1 MNMDI
6 KDLKIVSEKQLK
18 KVKEDYGSLLR
29 AIEYFK
35 DNPETK
41 RVDILRILKDSI
53 EFRATLDSL

>member
-1 MNMDI
+1 MDI

-18 KVKEDYGSLLR
+18 KVKEDFGSLLR

-41 RVDILRILKDSI
+41 RVDILRIVKESI
-53 EFRATLDSL
+53 EFRDTLDNL

>member
-1 MNMDI
+1 MDI

-18 KVKEDYGSLLR
+18 KVKEDFGSLLR

-41 RVDILRILKDSI
+41 RADILRIVKESI
-53 EFRATLDSL
+53 EFRDTLDNL